1 MFPENTMGV
10 IDVHS
15 FGTIL
20 ACLPVEEGRN
30 VSPEANK
37 NENRWRVNKKRTDR
51 EQNRLRGVR
60 SIGWSYNKPS

>member
-1 MFPENTMGV
+1 MRNGIGGALVMFPENTMGV

-37 NENRWRVNKKRTDR
+37 NENRCRVKSKKRGPI
-51 EQNRLRGVR
+51 E
-60 SIGWSYNKPS
+60 SK